1 MNIYSE
7 DIYTALPDYGKLT
20 GKDLVFAHIPN
31 YGERAISMKSLSE
44 LTGFS
49 PREIRSHIRTL
60 RKEGHY
66 IFARP
71 GGGFFV
77 AVRNN
82 EQDRDFAVRCRRT
95 ALRHAISELETV
107 RIYDRFLDVHD
118 RQIELALDSLVQSN
132 ED

>member
-1 MNIYSE
+1 MTIELTNNYA
-7 DIYTALPDYGKLT
+7 ALPDYGKLT

-49 PREIRSHIRTL
+49 PREIRGYIRAL

-118 RQIELALDSLVQSN
+118 RQIELALDSLVQGN

>member
-7 DIYTALPDYGKLT
+7 DIYTTLPDYGKLT

-49 PREIRSHIRTL
+49 PREIRGHIRTL

-77 AVRNN
+77 AVRNS

-107 RIYDRFLDVHD
+107 RIYDCFLDVHD
-118 RQIELALDSLVQSN
+118 KQIELALDNLVQSN
-132 ED
+132 EA